1 MFSLYFWHYEII
13 LSILENRKKKGSVVS
28 LYFIL
33 FRLIKVIF
41 DPNSTKWIVISNDP
55 LKSGMSNSQR
65 HPLNIFLIINAED
78 IVHEMGLVWMLIM
91 FDALKIDSKE
101 LSFCHK
107 LWFFKS
113 LYLCHSPL
121 IFQTVNY
128 VRSNNLTLKY

>member
-1 MFSLYFWHYEII
+1 
-13 LSILENRKKKGSVVS
+13 VS

-78 IVHEMGLVWMLIM
+78 IVHEMGLV
-91 FDALKIDSKE
+91 
-101 LSFCHK
+101 
-107 LWFFKS
+107 
-113 LYLCHSPL
+113 
-121 IFQTVNY
+121 
-128 VRSNNLTLKY
+128 